1 MTKALAGRPTK
12 DFTPPPGVVI
22 QRIDKSTGLLARPGI
37 EDNTMDEVF
46 VEGTAPT
53 QVAPIAG
60 EESSAD
66 KLLME

>member
-1 MTKALAGRPTK
+1 LRT
-12 DFTPPPGVVI
+12 FTPPPGVVI
-22 QRIDKSTGLLARPGI
+22 QRIDKATGLLARPGV

-46 VEGTAPT
+46 IAGTAPT
-53 QVAPIAG
+53 EVAPAAG

>member
-22 QRIDKSTGLLARPGI
+22 QRIDKATGLLARPGV
-37 EDNTMDEVF
+37 EANTMDEVF

-53 QVAPIAG
+53 EVAPAAG